1 MSYCTRKLIDV
12 KLVHASIE
20 KDEDEWVP
28 PSSLKELLGAA
39 DGNVFTGINSPTAGP
54 RTEDPLPRGRAA
66 FQLYSV
72 ATPNGQKTGIL
83 LEELGI
89 DYDAFV
95 ISLGGQQFSKGFY
108 DVNPNSKIPAAVDN
122 FNNGLQEV
130 PLFESGAI
138 AVYLAEKHGRF
149 LPQDPYKRAQ
159 CLNWTFWQ
167 VGGQGPMVRLRDADP
182 MNCQSATVFGH

>member
-1 MSYCTRKLIDV
+1 MSRDARKFIAAKMV
-12 KLVHASIE
+12 ASAE
-20 KDEDEWVP
+20 EDEDEWVP

-54 RTEDPLPRGRAA
+54 RTGDPLPRGSAA

-122 FNNGLQEV
+122 CNCCNTNNNNSKLQKEV

-138 AVYLAEKHGRF
+138 AVYLAEKYGRF
-149 LPQDPYKRAQ
+149 LPKDAYKRAQ

-167 VGGQGPMVRLRDADP
+167 VGGQGPMVRTSPVCGLL
-182 MNCQSATVFGH
+182 